1 MKIFLRIF
9 LGILLIFWILLGVL
23 FHVLFFYG
31 LFCSPF
37 EAEDKAL
44 TFFCLFLAVLWWG
57 ITAVL
62 IKWKKEDKTER
73 EQKRKAEEYKK
84 KYISDVEIEN
94 PYFGNGVL
102 VKDSGSDNICYTDI
116 KSGFDRIF
124 DSFGKKS
131 DSGCDL
137 YEFIVREDNIE
148 YVLASLEEI
157 YKRSGQIM
165 EECYDKIYKEIIEFF
180 EASHGGGECLKK
192 EFNLDYLKENW
203 YVIGLAIEDDGINFS
218 IGIDAAENPE
228 DNSYYEII
236 IDVDYNTQE
245 AEVSF
250 NVVW

>member
-1 MKIFLRIF
+1 MSFFSK
-9 LGILLIFWILLGVL
+9 L
-23 FHVLFFYG
+23 FNTDK
-31 LFCSPF
+31 
-37 EAEDKAL
+37 EANPAL
-44 TFFCLFLAVLWWG
+44 T
-57 ITAVL
+57 
-62 IKWKKEDKTER
+62 K
-73 EQKRKAEEYKK
+73 EQKEIQKKLKNLNHLRYNDKKILSAVEYKN
-84 KYISDVEIEN
+84 S
-94 PYFGNGVL
+94 YFGDGIL
-102 VKDSGSDNICYTDI
+102 VKDTSSEEACYIDVL
-116 KSGFDRIF
+116 SGFGNH
-124 DSFGKKS
+124 SFGDKPDAS
-131 DSGCDL
+131 YDL

-203 YVIGLAIEDDGINFS
+203 YVIGLAIENDGINFS

-236 IDVDYNTQE
+236 IDVDYITQE